1 MRGLRLGNLGEFDF
15 IYCMITLTVIPLMGF
30 HCICDYF
37 PDVQDGPGDEPVF
50 ADVTPSVDLNGDR
63 QKEENGRNVN
73 ENRRM
78 KTRSKVGTL
87 SQPSYVQIPQRVG
100 TKTVEIFFHL
110 LNFSI
115 SKLFSRHKTDF

>member
-1 MRGLRLGNLGEFDF
+1 MND
-15 IYCMITLTVIPLMGF
+15 PLSGF

-37 PDVQDGPGDEPVF
+37 PNVQDGPGDEPVF

-115 SKLFSRHKTDF
+115 SKLFSCHKTDFLNFIL